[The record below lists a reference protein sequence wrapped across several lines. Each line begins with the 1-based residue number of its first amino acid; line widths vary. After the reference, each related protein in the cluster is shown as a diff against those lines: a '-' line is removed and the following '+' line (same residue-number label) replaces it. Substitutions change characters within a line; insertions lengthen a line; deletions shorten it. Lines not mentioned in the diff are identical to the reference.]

1 MQAAIGQLCS
11 GAGSEPAQS
20 QIQVPPLLDAWPWPA
35 PGVSAESD
43 PLGLGSATGSQCGLY
58 SLFQEIV
65 QKGHA
70 VTEETF
76 SYLLMGCIQDKKT
89 GFRYTLQVCP
99 FQLCLSA
106 SPAAPSHVH
115 LCQVQMMTTCPFE
128 HL

>member
-1 MQAAIGQLCS
+1 MAIACPRS
-11 GAGSEPAQS
+11 VCP
-20 QIQVPPLLDAWPWPA
+20 
-35 PGVSAESD
+35 ESD
-43 PLGLGSATGSQCGLY
+43 PLGLGEPTGSQCGLY
-58 SLFQEIV
+58 SVLQEIV

-106 SPAAPSHVH
+106 SPAAPFPCAPVSGANDDHVH
-115 LCQVQMMTTCPFE
+115 LSTCDCPLQVLLCLQ
-128 HL
+128 